1 MKTQSPSCK
10 PICETYK
17 INNDEYLALE
27 KEFGQ
32 LTKYE
37 AWQLL
42 KKNAKNN
49 HTNEFE
55 DVHQEL
61 LWSLC
66 RAGSY
71 YKRQVFIE
79 SCLVRCIEFAGGP
92 YSIELLE
99 DIVKNSKPD
108 SGIRHEAI
116 QALERVASK
125 PTTNTKK
132 DLTILILRELV
143 DLWHNRT
150 RHGASKQ
157 KFGPHQE
164 ALLEKLVQKV
174 VPKAERPSKEKPLN
188 VDGRFKIYCKA
199 ITWNTQKS
207 MGRKITKEKCIRSGQ
222 VSLSDFD
229 YLATAGNG

>member
-1 MKTQSPSCK
+1 MSAPSCK
-10 PICETYK
+10 PICETFK

-61 LWSLC
+61 LWSLV

-79 SCLVRCIEFAGGP
+79 SCLIRCIEFAGGP
-92 YSIELLE
+92 KSVKLLE
-99 DIVKNSKPD
+99 EIVEVSKPE
-108 SGIRHEAI
+108 SGLRHEAI
-116 QALERVASK
+116 LALERIAQRPSGK
-125 PTTNTKK
+125 PAN
-132 DLTILILRELV
+132 DLTILILQELV

-164 ALLEKLVQKV
+164 AMLERLVQKV
-174 VPKAERPSKEKPLN
+174 IPKTERPSKEKPL
-188 VDGRFKIYCKA
+188 DIDAKFKIYCKA

-207 MGRKITKEKCIRSGQ
+207 MGRKITKEKSIRSGQ
-222 VSLSDFD
+222 VSLSDYD
-229 YLATAGNG
+229 YLATAGNGY